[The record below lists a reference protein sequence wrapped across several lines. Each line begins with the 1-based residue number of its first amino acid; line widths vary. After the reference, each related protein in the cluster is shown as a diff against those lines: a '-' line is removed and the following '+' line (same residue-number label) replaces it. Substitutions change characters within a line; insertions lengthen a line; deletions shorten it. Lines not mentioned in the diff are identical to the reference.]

1 MKKIM
6 LMGRVSCGK
15 TTLCQCLA
23 GMELRYQKTQTVQ
36 LVGDAIDTPGEYVE
50 NRALMRGLTVTN
62 IKTEKVYSYCS
73 IISPLCSIFPRYFL
87 HRFWRSGTTNRPAP
101 PWGGVV
107 GDAIDTPGEYVE
119 NRALMRGLT
128 VTAVDADAVLFLQ
141 DCTDPECRFSP
152 GHTLATSPVMMREP
166 ENRSTNT
173 SSTSAALVA
182 TSAPMMA
189 LKLA

>member
-50 NRALMRGLTVTN
+50 NRALMRGLTVT
-62 IKTEKVYSYCS
+62 
-73 IISPLCSIFPRYFL
+73 
-87 HRFWRSGTTNRPAP
+87 
-101 PWGGVV
+101 
-107 GDAIDTPGEYVE
+107 
-119 NRALMRGLT
+119 
-128 VTAVDADAVLFLQ
+128 AVDADAVLFLQ

-152 GHTLATSPVMMREP
+152 GQAAMYGRPVVGVVTKTDLAPGPPAPRPWRTPGRCWNWPGRTPFLPSPPAPGRGWRP
-166 ENRSTNT
+166 SPPTWIPCRTDPAAPSPTPQRGRACSWYRSAKTDGENSGEIL
-173 SSTSAALVA
+173 SKAG
-182 TSAPMMA
+182 
-189 LKLA
+189 K

>member
-50 NRALMRGLTVTN
+50 NRALMRGLTVT
-62 IKTEKVYSYCS
+62 
-73 IISPLCSIFPRYFL
+73 
-87 HRFWRSGTTNRPAP
+87 
-101 PWGGVV
+101 
-107 GDAIDTPGEYVE
+107 
-119 NRALMRGLT
+119 
-128 VTAVDADAVLFLQ
+128 AVDADAVLFLQ

-152 GHTLATSPVMMREP
+152 GQAAMYGRPVVGVVTKTDLAPGPQALGDARTLLELAGADPVFAI
-166 ENRSTNT
+166 
-173 SSTSAALVA
+173 SSRTGEGVEALTA
-182 TSAPMMA
+182 YLDSLPD
-189 LKLA
+189 

>member
-50 NRALMRGLTVTN
+50 NRALMRGLTVT
-62 IKTEKVYSYCS
+62 
-73 IISPLCSIFPRYFL
+73 
-87 HRFWRSGTTNRPAP
+87 
-101 PWGGVV
+101 
-107 GDAIDTPGEYVE
+107 
-119 NRALMRGLT
+119 
-128 VTAVDADAVLFLQ
+128 AVDADAVLFLQ

-152 GHTLATSPVMMREP
+152 GQ
-166 ENRSTNT
+166 
-173 SSTSAALVA
+173 AALYGRPVVGVV
-182 TSAPMMA
+182 TKTDLAPGPQA
-189 LKLA
+189 LEDARTLLELAGADPVFAISSRTGEGVEALTAYLDSLPD